1 MSTSLSR
8 LARGALVALLAASL
22 AAPAHAASRL
32 PSEKHWRKDV
42 SHAMSGSR
50 GYLHDVLAV
59 GGGPFAVNLDIDNTS
74 LATHYRPG
82 SPVLAVRA
90 FARYAHQ
97 HHIAVMFDTGR
108 LQSHLK
114 SARTLLRKAGFPI
127 TEMCGRAARSERLDQ
142 SKPRCREQFVSEGYT
157 IIANVGNNP
166 TDFSG
171 VDDYGRA
178 FRLPNYGGQLG

>member
-1 MSTSLSR
+1 MSTFLNR
-8 LARGALVALLAASL
+8 LARAALVALLVASV

-42 SHAMSGSR
+42 SRAMSGSR
-50 GYLHDVLAV
+50 GYLRDVVAV
-59 GGGPFAVNLDIDNTS
+59 GGGPFAINLDIDNTS

-90 FARYAHQ
+90 FARFAHQ
-97 HHIAVMFDTGR
+97 HDIAVMFNTGR

-114 SARTLLRKAGFPI
+114 SARTQLRKAGFPI
-127 TEMCGRAARSERLDQ
+127 TEMCGRSSRSETLDQ

-178 FRLPNYGGQLG
+178 FRLPNYGGRLG